1 MVTAQDRTISIL
13 VVEDD
18 HDTAEMMCALL
29 EDAGYYPLAVDNGQ
43 TALEHIEEQKPDMV
57 LLDLRLPDVDGLELL
72 KAVRAHSFLPL
83 IVISGMV
90 HDRDRVHALEAGADD
105 FMSKPFSHEELIAR
119 VRALIRRVE
128 WTPQPETKVRVR
140 QLELDMPRRHAT
152 INGQKLH
159 LTPIEYSILV
169 TLMRQAGNIISHE
182 ELLHAVWGDNYK
194 GDFSVLRVNVS
205 RLRQKLEINP
215 RRPAYI
221 VTVPGRGY
229 WMPLNRS

>member
-1 MVTAQDRTISIL
+1 MVTIEDHAVSIL

-18 HDTAEMMCALL
+18 HDTAEVMCALL
-29 EDAGYYPLAVDNGQ
+29 NDAGYRTLSVDTGR
-43 TALEHIEEQKPDMV
+43 TALDYIESEKPDMI

-72 KAVRAHSFLPL
+72 KAVRANSFLPL

-105 FMSKPFSHEELIAR
+105 FMTKPFSHEELIAR

-128 WTPQPETKVRVR
+128 WTPQPDTKLRVR

-169 TLMRQAGNIISHE
+169 TLMREAGKIISHE

-205 RLRQKLEINP
+205 RLRQKLEANP